1 MRCQPPD
8 ALGGLLSKPRQGIVD
23 LDGPDLGSRG
33 LGGLCLDATGLASVG
48 VGSSAASKVR
58 VDKVHSIFQTY
69 QVADRD
75 DCADLDAEWLDFAR
89 DHPDCADDLGA
100 FLEPDLEA
108 FRKVG
113 GDSSSHYED
122 KQLDLTGYRPESVT
136 VRVRDGI
143 VWVTASESEKTAV
156 VENEAMKSWK
166 KMERKFR
173 LPGGVSPD
181 AISTE
186 FTKDGRLILSVLP
199 PSSGQK
205 ETPVEED
212 DSSSTATTWNASD
225 MTDVETDGSKSSIV
239 DR

>member
-1 MRCQPPD
+1 MEPTAKSQLVVPVNFTSEWSTP
-8 ALGGLLSKPRQGIVD
+8 GGLE
-23 LDGPDLGSRG
+23 
-33 LGGLCLDATGLASVG
+33 
-48 VGSSAASKVR
+48 VR
-58 VDKVHSIFQTY
+58 VDKVHSSFQTY

-113 GDSSSHYED
+113 GDPSGNYED
-122 KQLDLTGYRPESVT
+122 KQLDLAGYRPESVT

-143 VWVTASESEKTAV
+143 VWVTASESEKTSV
-156 VENEAMKSWK
+156 VENEAVKSWK

-173 LPGGVSPD
+173 LPDGVSPD

-186 FTKDGRLILSVLP
+186 LTVDGRLIVSVLP
-199 PSSGQK
+199 ASPEQQ
-205 ETPVEED
+205 TPVEED

-225 MTDVETDGSKSSIV
+225 VTDVETDGSKSSIV

>member
-1 MRCQPPD
+1 MEPAAKSQLVVPVNFTSEWSTP
-8 ALGGLLSKPRQGIVD
+8 GGLE
-23 LDGPDLGSRG
+23 
-33 LGGLCLDATGLASVG
+33 
-48 VGSSAASKVR
+48 VR
-58 VDKVHSIFQTY
+58 VDKVHSSFQTY

-113 GDSSSHYED
+113 GDPSGNYED
-122 KQLDLTGYRPESVT
+122 KQLDLTGYKPESVT

-143 VWVTASESEKTAV
+143 VWVTASESEKTSI
-156 VENEAMKSWK
+156 VENEAVKSWK

-173 LPGGVSPD
+173 LPDGVSPD

-186 FTKDGRLILSVLP
+186 LTVDGRLIVSVLP
-199 PSSGQK
+199 ASPEQQ
-205 ETPVEED
+205 TPVEED

-225 MTDVETDGSKSSIV
+225 VTDVETDGSKSSIV